1 LRILFIF
8 IGVFMSDF
16 NYAIVKTIAK
26 EGGSKITDDPND
38 KGGLTRY
45 GISQRSY
52 PNLDIKNLTES
63 QAAVIYKRDY
73 WDLVRGDDIK
83 NQIVAEN
90 IFDTAVNMGV
100 KTASRLAQSCLDIS
114 PADGAIGDASL
125 IKING
130 VTPEY
135 FLLCYTLAKV
145 ARYASIC
152 NKDRSQ
158 SKFLL
163 GWINRALGGV

>member
-1 LRILFIF
+1 
-8 IGVFMSDF
+8 MADF
-16 NYAIVKTIAK
+16 SLAIKKTLEK
-26 EGGSKITDDPND
+26 EGGSKITNDPID
-38 KGGLTRY
+38 RGGLTKY
-45 GISQRSY
+45 GISQRAY
-52 PNLDIKNLTES
+52 PSLNIAQLTES
-63 QAAVIYKRDY
+63 QADGIYKKDY
-73 WDLVRGDDIK
+73 WDPVRGDDIK

-90 IFDTAVNMGV
+90 IFDSAVNMGV
-100 KTASRLAQSCLDIS
+100 KTASRLAQSCLEIE
-114 PADGAIGDASL
+114 PADGNIGEQSL
-125 IKING
+125 VKINS